1 MYYSPILKQIVKE
14 MISSFPLPQ
23 IEKPKIAKK
32 TFSLIKKVEKELDE
46 SDFKN
51 KNEYKKVIK
60 QIYINGPVVKV
71 VPNLSEG

>member
-1 MYYSPILKQIVKE
+1 MNKNNNLKFKMKSPIKNAK
-14 MISSFPLPQ
+14 
-23 IEKPKIAKK
+23 IEEKV
-32 TFSLIKKVEKELDE
+32 LIKKVEKELDE